1 MTRGH
6 VWGELPRPREL
17 FSLHLILFGCLIVK
31 SRTHLLMFL
40 PHREQKCD
48 AVGKFTKA
56 MDDGVKELLTVGQ
69 EHWKRCTGRKCHP
82 GPRLASVGGGAAS
95 ATAFVTLGKL
105 TTSNRN
111 ALSEPKSRHTHSSWR
126 NLTSQPSL
134 NDRKLAQAKPVQELL
149 WKIPCSLKHF
159 QLFGVCR
166 LWKINLF
173 CMFRK
178 CLWLFLIS

>member
-1 MTRGH
+1 
-6 VWGELPRPREL
+6 
-17 FSLHLILFGCLIVK
+17 
-31 SRTHLLMFL
+31 MFL

-82 GPRLASVGGGAAS
+82 GPLLASVGGGAAS

-134 NDRKLAQAKPVQELL
+134 NDRKLAQSQFKSS
-149 WKIPCSLKHF
+149 CGKHHVHLNISNYLGF
-159 QLFGVCR
+159 VICGR
-166 LWKINLF
+166 LIF
-173 CMFRK
+173 SA
-178 CLWLFLIS
+178 CLGSAYGYF